1 MCYDELQQSHLL
13 FQQYIACYL
22 SDEKKRDKD
31 IRIRVTSLISVA
43 GILMVVISQFTDL
56 YYYFDAENFYH
67 RNSAYVISMIL
78 PLICMLIDLSLLI
91 QYRKKISR
99 EILLAMGSYIVLPVG
114 AAAIQIVHYSGS
126 LINVAI
132 GCSMILM
139 YITATIEQN
148 KEGGQLARSREEIAE
163 RLQIA
168 SILNSCVKELSSDA
182 DVDQAINNL
191 MKIVNGY
198 FEAGRS

>member
-1 MCYDELQQSHLL
+1 
-13 FQQYIACYL
+13 
-22 SDEKKRDKD
+22 
-31 IRIRVTSLISVA
+31 
-43 GILMVVISQFTDL
+43 
-56 YYYFDAENFYH
+56 
-67 RNSAYVISMIL
+67 MIL

-148 KEGGQLARSREEIAE
+148 KEVGQLARSREEIAE